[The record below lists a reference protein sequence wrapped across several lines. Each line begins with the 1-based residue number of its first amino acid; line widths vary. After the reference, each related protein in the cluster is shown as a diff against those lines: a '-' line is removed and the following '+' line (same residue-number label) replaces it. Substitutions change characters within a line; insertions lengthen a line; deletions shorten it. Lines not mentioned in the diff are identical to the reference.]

1 MSDERE
7 HLPFGGSNAH
17 RWMRCALSVKLAAEA
32 PPSPSNEHAMRGTH
46 AHALL
51 ELALRERRDNV
62 LEFEGQTLLPGHV
75 PFDAEDVEAVQK
87 AVDYISELIDRTPN
101 AIVLVEQKFKLYPDT
116 GGTADCV
123 IYDPA
128 GELLRVIDYKHG
140 AGKYVSED
148 AVQLRFYALC
158 VAAKWEH
165 PIRRIDATVIQ
176 PRKFGAEPIR
186 TMVYGPADLLVLEDE
201 IDEARAAALAP
212 DPQAR
217 PGEWCQWCD
226 GAPACPALPR
236 TIARAGDVWGAAD
249 LPDSVTVTLPPAGSC
264 RDPQKLA
271 ETLALLPVLQAFID
285 GIEDAAMSMAMGGTK
300 IPGMKL
306 IEKQARRKW
315 EDEQAARR
323 WFAENTMLDEDEYAP
338 RKLASVAQA
347 EKLIKSDKA
356 AVKSMAALVEKKSSG
371 LKLVPETAKGDAVD
385 PAAAMSST
393 VGAPVA
399 LPQP

>member
-17 RWMRCALSVKLAAEA
+17 RWLRCAASVKLCAAA
-32 PPSPSNEHAMRGTH
+32 PPSPPSEHAMRGTH

-51 ELALRERRDNV
+51 ELALRERRDSV
-62 LEFEGQTLLPGHV
+62 LEFEGQALLPGHV
-75 PFDAEDVEAVQK
+75 EYDAEDVEAVQK
-87 AVDYISELIDRTPN
+87 AVDFILPLLHEPD
-101 AIVLVEQKFKLYPDT
+101 AIVLIEQKFKLHEDT

-123 IYDPA
+123 IYCPRSHV
-128 GELLRVIDYKHG
+128 LRVIDYKHG
-140 AGKYVSED
+140 AGKYVAED

-158 VAAKWEH
+158 VSAKWEH
-165 PIRRIDATVIQ
+165 PIRRVEATVIQ

-186 TMVYGPADLLVLEDE
+186 TMIYGPADLMVLDDE
-201 IDEARAAALAP
+201 IDEARANALAVEP
-212 DPQAR
+212 EPT
-217 PGEWCQWCD
+217 PGSWCQWCA
-226 GAPACPALPR
+226 GAPDCPALPR
-236 TIARAGDVWGAAD
+236 TAVRATEIWPVHG
-249 LPDSVTVTLPPAGSC
+249 DSVTVTLPPAGSC

-285 GIEDAAMSMAMGGTK
+285 GIEDAALSMAMGGTK

-306 IEKQARRKW
+306 VEKQARRYW
-315 EDEQAARR
+315 ENAEGAKK
-323 WFAENTMLDEDEYAP
+323 WFAENTVLDEDEYAP
-338 RKLASVAQA
+338 RKLLTVAQA

-356 AVKSMAALVEKKSSG
+356 AVKSMAAFVEKKSSG
-371 LKLVPETAKGDAVD
+371 LRLVPETAKGDAVD
-385 PAAAMSST
+385 PATAMTAT